1 MAKSK
6 KRSPMKDAKKGMG
19 LSASSAHALLDAA
32 EGLEVLPDLEVEEDE
47 KAEEKAGEKEQ
58 KAPEKVEKDE
68 EKELLLAIVTRLMD
82 DVGAKSLRELSDEIS
97 KAEERKLI
105 SAHGLSEEAAKLFL
119 TQQEKVRALRKSE
132 EAAAREAVYQKM
144 RLDPLYK
151 DVDERRDMVEALILK
166 TGISPK
172 EAYLALFA
180 EERLRGLLSE
190 LEEKGLE
197 AEKKAK
203 HIPALSGGEAPDA
216 ERHIKLSALESHLA
230 KKAGMTPEEYA
241 KYKFAY

>member
-6 KRSPMKDAKKGMG
+6 KRSPLKNAKKETG
-19 LSASSAHALLDAA
+19 LSVSSAHALLDAA
-32 EGLEVLPDLEVEEDE
+32 EEFEILPDTDAEAE
-47 KAEEKAGEKEQ
+47 KAEEKEQ
-58 KAPEKVEKDE
+58 KAPVPAEKDE
-68 EKELLLAIVTRLMD
+68 EKELLLSIVTRLMD
-82 DVGAKSLRELSDEIS
+82 DMGAGSLRELSEMID

-119 TQQEKVRALRKSE
+119 VQQEKVRALRKSE

-144 RLDPLYK
+144 RLNPLYK
-151 DVDERRDMVEALILK
+151 DVDDRRDMVEALILK
-166 TGISPK
+166 TGIGPK

-180 EERLRGLLSE
+180 EERLEKLLGE
-190 LEEKGLE
+190 LEEEKTE

-203 HIPALSGGEAPDA
+203 NIPALSGGDAPDT
-216 ERHIKLSALESHLA
+216 ERHIKLSPIESRLA